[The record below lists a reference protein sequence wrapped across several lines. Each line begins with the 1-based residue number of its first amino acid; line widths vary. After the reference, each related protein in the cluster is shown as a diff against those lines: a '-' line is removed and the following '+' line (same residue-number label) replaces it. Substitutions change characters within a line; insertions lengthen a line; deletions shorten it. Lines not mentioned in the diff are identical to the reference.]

1 MIKQTKSQ
9 SVKESVVMGVD
20 PGTIITGFGIVREEG
35 TKMLPLDYGCIKPP
49 ASKKLSDRYWIIY
62 SALLDLMNRYR
73 PDTVVVETQYVSK
86 NVQSAMKLG
95 MARGGVIIAAKSKGL
110 PIYEYSPTKAKLA
123 VTGSGRAGKEQVQAM
138 TQRLLNL
145 PAPPEPDDAADALA
159 LAICHLHAKQSYK
172 GVEI

>member
-1 MIKQTKSQ
+1 
-9 SVKESVVMGVD
+9 MGVD
-20 PGTIITGFGIVREEG
+20 PGTIITGFGIIKEEG
-35 TKMLPLDYGCIKPP
+35 TKILPLDYGCIKPP
-49 ASKKLSDRYWIIY
+49 ASKKLSDRYWIIF
-62 SALLDLMNRYR
+62 SALSDLMDKYL
-73 PDTVVVETQYVSK
+73 PDFVVVETQYVSK

-123 VTGSGRAGKEQVQAM
+123 VTGNGRASKPQIQSM
-138 TQRLLNL
+138 TMRLLNL
-145 PAPPEPDDAADALA
+145 PKLPEPDDAADALA